1 MALYGSLKTMSLP
14 DLFQWL
20 KQSKKS
26 GALTLTMN
34 SDDRSLYFTDGRIE
48 AFSSRELRENLGQML
63 VGFAL
68 VKEAD
73 INKAFR
79 EQRQNRRP
87 LSVLL
92 VERGYVNQD
101 DVRRVLSDASRDI
114 VLDLFLEEEGS
125 FVFSNKEDVLEL
137 DEAPFERVPL
147 ELDMEEAILEGIRR
161 LDEWS
166 LVRAKL
172 PRDTMRLEIV
182 DRGWFEGLKK
192 SSRESMVF
200 QCIDRRL
207 SLGEICLELRASRYS
222 LYRLIDKALASER
235 VRVVDQGLPSSDAKA
250 EPAESNDRVSKLVV
264 QADAML
270 EAKQWDEAG
279 ALLELICRINPD
291 DSKARASLRRAK
303 EEQAAELFQTF
314 GPIAVPKLAVAREQ
328 IRDFRLSSEEQFI
341 ASRVNGEADVGAL
354 VMMSPIGELQT
365 LKILNKLQHIG
376 VIVV

>member
-26 GALTLTMN
+26 GALTLN
-34 SDDRSLYFTDGRIE
+34 VSSEDRTLYFTDGRIE
-48 AFSSRELRENLGQML
+48 AFSSRELRENLGQTL
-63 VGFAL
+63 VGFGL
-68 VKEAD
+68 VAESD

-79 EQRQNRRP
+79 EQRQNKRP
-87 LSVLL
+87 LATLL
-92 VERGYVNQD
+92 IERGYVNPD

-137 DEAPFERVPL
+137 EEAPFETVPL

-172 PRDTMRLEIV
+172 TRDTMRLEIV
-182 DRGWFEGLKK
+182 DRPWFQAMKK

-200 QCIDRRL
+200 SCIDRKM

-222 LYRLIDKALASER
+222 LYRMIDKALSDEKVRIVDKGVDEQHRQDSSPDR
-235 VRVVDQGLPSSDAKA
+235 VAKLVDQ
-250 EPAESNDRVSKLVV
+250 AESMLV
-264 QADAML
+264 
-270 EAKQWDEAG
+270 AKQWDEAH
-279 ALLELICRINPD
+279 ALFELICRIKPD
-291 DSKARASLRRAK
+291 DATARSGLRRAK
-303 EEQAAELFQTF
+303 EEQAAELYQTF
-314 GPIAVPKLAVAREQ
+314 GPIAVPKLSVPREALK
-328 IRDFRLSSEEQFI
+328 DYRLSSEEQFV

-354 VMMSPIGELQT
+354 IMMSPIGELQT

-376 VIVV
+376 VISL

>member
-26 GALTLTMN
+26 GALTLTIN
-34 SDDRSLYFTDGRIE
+34 SDDRTLFFTGGRIE

-63 VGFAL
+63 VGFGL
-68 VKEAD
+68 VAETN

-87 LSVLL
+87 LATLL
-92 VERGYVNQD
+92 VEHGFVNSD

-125 FVFSNKEDVLEL
+125 FVFSNQEDVLEL

-172 PRDTMRLEIV
+172 PRDTMRLAIV
-182 DRGWFEGLKK
+182 DRAWFEAMKK
-192 SSRESMVF
+192 SSRESMIFSCV
-200 QCIDRRL
+200 DRKM

-222 LYRLIDKALASER
+222 IYRLIHKALDDDKLKVTDKGIEDEQKDHSPDR
-235 VRVVDQGLPSSDAKA
+235 VAKLV
-250 EPAESNDRVSKLVV
+250 EQAESML
-264 QADAML
+264 DAR
-270 EAKQWDEAG
+270 QWDEAG
-279 ALLELICRINPD
+279 ALFELICRINPD
-291 DSKARASLRRAK
+291 DPAARAGLRRSK
-303 EEQAAELFQTF
+303 EEQAAELYQTF
-314 GPIAVPKLAVAREQ
+314 GPIAVPKLLIARDAL
-328 IRDFRLSSEEQFI
+328 RDFRLSSEEQFV

-354 VMMSPIGELQT
+354 IMMSPIGELQT

-376 VIVV
+376 VISV

>member
-26 GALTLTMN
+26 GALTLTVN
-34 SDDRSLYFTDGRIE
+34 SDDRTLYFTNGSIE
-48 AFSSRELRENLGQML
+48 AFSSRELRENLGQTL
-63 VGFAL
+63 VGFGL

-87 LSVLL
+87 LATLL
-92 VERGYVNQD
+92 IEHGFVNQE
-101 DVRRVLSDASRDI
+101 DVRRVLSDAGRDI

-125 FVFSNKEDVLEL
+125 FVFSNMEDVLQL
-137 DEAPFERVPL
+137 DEAPFETVPL

-172 PRDTMRLEIV
+172 GRDTMRLEIV
-182 DRGWFEGLKK
+182 DRPWFEALQK

-200 QCIDRRL
+200 QCIDRKL

-222 LYRLIDKALASER
+222 LYRLIAKALEDDKVAVIDKGVEEQKNE
-235 VRVVDQGLPSSDAKA
+235 DSSD
-250 EPAESNDRVSKLVV
+250 RVAKLVE
-264 QADAML
+264 QADSML
-270 EAKQWDEAG
+270 NAKQWDEAG
-279 ALLELICRINPD
+279 ALFELICRIKPD
-291 DSKARASLRRAK
+291 DAAARAGLRRAK
-303 EEQAAELFQTF
+303 EEQAAELFTTF
-314 GPIAVPKLAVAREQ
+314 GPIAVPKLAIAREAL
-328 IRDFRLSSEEQFI
+328 RDYRLSSEEQFV

-354 VMMSPIGELQT
+354 IMMSPIGELAT

-376 VIVV
+376 VISI